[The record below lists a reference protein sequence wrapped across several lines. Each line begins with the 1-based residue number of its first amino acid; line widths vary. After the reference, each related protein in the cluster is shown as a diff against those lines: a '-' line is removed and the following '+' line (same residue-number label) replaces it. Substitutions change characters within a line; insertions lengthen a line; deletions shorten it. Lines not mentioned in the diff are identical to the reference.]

1 MKTYVL
7 YNQKSNN
14 GAGLGGAEKLKE
26 IWKDKEQR

>member
-26 IWKDKEQR
+26 SMENN